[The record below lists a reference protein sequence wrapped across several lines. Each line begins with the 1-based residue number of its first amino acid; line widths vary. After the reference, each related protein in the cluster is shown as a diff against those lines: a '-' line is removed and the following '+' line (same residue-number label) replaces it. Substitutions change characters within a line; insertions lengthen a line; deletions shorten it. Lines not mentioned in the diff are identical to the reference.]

1 MSEKQ
6 EVKFSEKQL
15 LNLYGLLFKVA
26 YVDGGLDKDEL
37 RKIFEFM
44 NTDDFS
50 EQGKM
55 VIQNWL
61 VEEPNIEKIIRNI
74 KMDINRGIEEIEY
87 IAYLNAIEISICNDE
102 INTAQQELLARLKK
116 EFVITD
122 AHDKEMRKFAQKAKE
137 IADRGIDDAY
147 AQDALKSAIAS
158 LSGVGVPLAAVY
170 FSGSVIGLSAAGI
183 TSGLAALGLGLG
195 MVPGIGVAI
204 IIGATI
210 FMVAKELFDIGGKN
224 QEKKVRLERE
234 RRAEQV
240 IRNLQDTINR
250 LIDKILEL
258 EKKAQDAVANR
269 EAIHKLQEIIRN
281 LRQIQNAKK
290 QGHATC

>member
-1 MSEKQ
+1 MSEIQ
-6 EVKFSEKQL
+6 EAKFSEKQL
-15 LNLYGLLFKVA
+15 LNIYGLLFKVA

-37 RKIFEFM
+37 RKIFEVM
-44 NTDDFS
+44 NTDEFS

-55 VIQNWL
+55 VIQNYL
-61 VEEPNIEKIIRNI
+61 VEEPDIEKIIRNF
-74 KMDINRGIEEIEY
+74 KMDINMGIEQIEY

-116 EFVITD
+116 AFVITD
-122 AHDKEMRKFAQKAKE
+122 EQDKEMRKFAQKAKE

-147 AQDALKSAIAS
+147 AKDALKSAIAG
-158 LSGVGVPLAAVY
+158 LGGVGVPLAAVY

-204 IIGATI
+204 LIGAAI
-210 FMVAKELFDIGGKN
+210 FIGAKELFDIGGKN
-224 QEKKVRLERE
+224 QEKKVQLERE

-240 IRNLQDTINR
+240 IRNLQDTINC
-250 LIDKILEL
+250 LIDKISEL

-290 QGHATC
+290 QGRATC

>member
-1 MSEKQ
+1 MSEIQ
-6 EVKFSEKQL
+6 EAKFSEKQL
-15 LNLYGLLFKVA
+15 LNIYGLLFKVA

-37 RKIFEFM
+37 RKIFEVM
-44 NTDDFS
+44 NTDEFS

-55 VIQNWL
+55 VIQNYL
-61 VEEPNIEKIIRNI
+61 VEEPDIEKIIRNF
-74 KMDINRGIEEIEY
+74 KMDINMGIEQIEY

-116 EFVITD
+116 AFVITD
-122 AHDKEMRKFAQKAKE
+122 EQDKEMRKFAQKAKE

-147 AQDALKSAIAS
+147 AKDALKSAIAG
-158 LSGVGVPLAAVY
+158 LGGVGVPLAAVY

-204 IIGATI
+204 LIGAVI
-210 FMVAKELFDIGGKN
+210 FIGAKELFDIGGKN
-224 QEKKVRLERE
+224 QEKKVQLERE

-240 IRNLQDTINR
+240 IRNLQDTINC
-250 LIDKILEL
+250 LIDKISEL

-290 QGHATC
+290 QGRATC

>member
-6 EVKFSEKQL
+6 EKFSEKQL

-55 VIQNWL
+55 EIQNYL
-61 VEEPNIEKIIRNI
+61 VEEPNVEEIIRNI
-74 KMDINRGIEEIEY
+74 KRDINRGIEEIEY

-102 INTAQQELLARLKK
+102 INTDQQELLARLKK

-122 AHDKEMRKFAQKAKE
+122 EQDKEMRNFAQKAKE

-147 AQDALKSAIAS
+147 AQDALKGAIAG

-183 TSGLAALGLGLG
+183 TSGLAALGLGFG

-204 IIGATI
+204 LIGAAI
-210 FMVAKELFDIGGKN
+210 FMVAQNCLDIGGKK

-240 IRNLQDTINR
+240 IRNLQNTINQ
-250 LIDKILEL
+250 LIDKISEL

-269 EAIHKLQEIIRN
+269 EAIYKLQDIIRN
-281 LRQIQNAKK
+281 LRQIRNAKK